1 MAATALSCR
10 PRSGEAPRPR
20 GRVVR
25 ALAGLVALVLAGPA
39 LAQSPACDSYR
50 AQLAALERSAG
61 ADPRS
66 RDFENA
72 ARRQEAE
79 LTRTIAYARQMGCDR
94 QASFFGGGPPPECG
108 PINARISQMRGNLAQ
123 LEARASGFGGGAAFQ
138 QRRAQLLAAID
149 QACRPQPQAPRNLF
163 EALFGVQPSPNVPSR
178 QAPLPEVGGP
188 FDDGIPGG
196 IIDDRPR
203 GGSRA
208 VCVRT
213 CDGFFFPVSNAPGG
227 RESLGEMCQALCP
240 GQETK
245 AFFMSPTGDIE
256 GAVGVDG
263 QPYTSLANAG
273 RYQRSFDPNCGCRK
287 PGESWAQVL
296 QQAEALLD
304 RRKGDI
310 LVTEAKAE
318 ELSRAKAPEPKKA
331 DPRKPDPRQGRN
343 ARKPEPAAT
352 ATTADPAIAQQAA
365 IGAQAPT
372 ASQESSGIGPRNLP
386 TQSVVGKNA
395 GETRE
400 VVTADG
406 EKRVV
411 RVIGSGMAPAV
422 R

>member
-1 MAATALSCR
+1 MVATASLCR
-10 PRSGEAPRPR
+10 PRSGEALRP
-20 GRVVR
+20 GVR
-25 ALAGLVALVLAGPA
+25 LSRTLLVLASLILPA
-39 LAQSPACDSYR
+39 SAIAQSPACDSYR
-50 AQLAALERSAG
+50 SQLAALERSAG
-61 ADPRS
+61 GDPRS
-66 RDFENA
+66 QQFEAA

-79 LTRTIAYARQMGCDR
+79 LSRTIAYARQMGCDR
-94 QASFFGGGPPPECG
+94 QAGLFSGGPPPECG
-108 PINARISQMRGNLAQ
+108 PINGRISQMRANLAQ

-138 QRRAQLLAAID
+138 QRRAQLIAAID

-163 EALFGVQPSPNVPSR
+163 EALFGVQPSAPVR
-178 QAPLPEVGGP
+178 QGPLPEVGGP
-188 FDDGIPGG
+188 LDGQIPGN
-196 IIDDRPR
+196 IIDERPR

-213 CDGFFFPVSNAPGG
+213 CDGFFFPLSNAPGG

-240 GQETK
+240 GQETR

-263 QPYTSLANAG
+263 QPYTALANAG
-273 RYQRSFDPNCGCRK
+273 KFQRSFDPNCGCRK

-331 DPRKPDPRQGRN
+331 DTRKPDPRQSRN
-343 ARKPEPAAT
+343 RRTPEPAAT
-352 ATTADPAIAQQAA
+352 ATTVDPGIAQQAA

-372 ASQESSGIGPRNLP
+372 ASQESAGIGPRNLP
-386 TQSVVGKNA
+386 SQNVVGQNA

-400 VVTADG
+400 VVTPEG
-406 EKRVV
+406 QKRVV